1 MAVKW
6 SKFLKMGNDRKF
18 QTWLKWAGLQKQP
31 HQIRAN
37 AWGEQRENA
46 SECPGGIIADE
57 MGLGKTI
64 MLAGRI
70 FCHKARRTL
79 IVVPTTLLKQWDD
92 VFQRCVVDLTAKAR
106 GWCLKKQYL
115 VYHGPKTP
123 SAKELESK
131 RIVLTTYGIVKS
143 RLKTLEQLP
152 WDRVVYD
159 EAHHLREM
167 KTTLFKSAKRLGNAV
182 RVSWFLTGTPIQ
194 NRVSDLYALCD
205 LLGYEKELYTDD
217 DGLRSILDEVMLRR
231 TKKSIGMRLPP
242 LESKTCL
249 VDWQDEPEEELS
261 SLIHHSLPFLGAPEN
276 ISIQA
281 LDVSPLAL
289 MTRARQ
295 VCTCPMSIRDS
306 IANGAK
312 DFLEGRDVAW
322 NKMTCSKISAVVS
335 KLKERKRNGNRKLVF
350 CHYRSEIDEIRR
362 QLTAAG
368 ITLAVVDGR
377 TPQRERETLL
387 AHCLSEPEWDALF
400 PKFHTTALPIYK
412 NVMSF
417 LGKTDVL
424 VLQIQTAC
432 EGLNLQDFNEVYF
445 TSPHWNPAVEDQAV
459 ARCHRQGQTKK
470 VEVFRFIMEGH
481 DDASYTLDE
490 FAAKIQQRKRE
501 KAGEFFG

>member
-6 SKFLKMGNDRKF
+6 SKYQKMDNDRRF
-18 QTWLKWAGLQKQP
+18 QTWLKWAGLQFQA
-31 HQIRAN
+31 HQIKAN
-37 AWGEQRENA
+37 SWGEKRENA
-46 SECPGGIIADE
+46 AECPGGIIADE

-79 IVVPTTLLKQWDD
+79 IVVPTTLLKQWDA
-92 VFQRCVVDLTAKAR
+92 VFQRHVVGLTAKAQ
-106 GWCLKKQYL
+106 GWCLKKDYL

-123 SAKELESK
+123 SDKELESK
-131 RIVLTTYGIVKS
+131 RIVLTTYGIIKS

-159 EAHHLREM
+159 EAHHLRERR
-167 KTTLFKSAKRLGNAV
+167 TGLFKSAKQLGNSV
-182 RVSWFLTGTPIQ
+182 RISWFLTGTPIQ
-194 NRVSDLYALCD
+194 NRISDLYALCE
-205 LLGYEKELYTDD
+205 LLGYKEALYTDN
-217 DGLRSILDEVMLRR
+217 DGLHSILEEAMLRR

-242 LESKTCL
+242 LVSKTCF
-249 VDWQDEPEEELS
+249 VDWEAGPEEELS

-276 ISIQA
+276 ISLGA
-281 LDVSPLAL
+281 LDISPLAL

-306 IANGAK
+306 IRNGAK
-312 DFLEGRDVAW
+312 NFLEYHSVPW
-322 NKMTCSKISAVVS
+322 NKMTFSKIGAVVS
-335 KLKERKRNGNRKLVF
+335 KLTKRKGNGNRKLIF
-350 CHYRSEIDEIRR
+350 CHYRSEIDEICR
-362 QLTAAG
+362 QLSAAG
-368 ITLAVVDGR
+368 ISMAVVDGR
-377 TPQRERETLL
+377 TPRKERETLL
-387 AHCLSEPEWDALF
+387 SHCLSEPEWNALF
-400 PKFHTTALPIYK
+400 PKMHTTALPIYE
-412 NVMSF
+412 NVMAF
-417 LGKTDVL
+417 LGKTEVL

-470 VEVFRFIMEGH
+470 VEVFHFIMEGH

-490 FAAKIQQRKRE
+490 YAAALQQRKRE
-501 KAGEFFG
+501 VTAEFFD

>member
-1 MAVKW
+1 MDVKW
-6 SKFLKMGNDRKF
+6 SEFRKMGNDDKF
-18 QTWLKWAGLQKQP
+18 LTWLKWAGLQEQP
-31 HQIRAN
+31 HQIKAN
-37 AWGEQRENA
+37 AWCEKRASAEENA
-46 SECPGGIIADE
+46 GGIIADE

-79 IVVPTTLLKQWDD
+79 VVVPTTLLKQWDD
-92 VFQRCVVDLTAKAR
+92 VFRRCIVDLTAKAK
-106 GWCLKKQYL
+106 GWCGKKQYI

-131 RIVLTTYGIVKS
+131 RIVLTTYGIIKA

-152 WDRVVYD
+152 WDRVIYD

-167 KTTLFKSAKRLGNAV
+167 KTSLFKSAKRLGNAV
-182 RVSWFLTGTPIQ
+182 KVSWFLTGTPIQ

-205 LLGYEKELYTDD
+205 LLGYEKGLYTDD
-217 DGLRSILDEVMLRR
+217 DGLRSILDEAMLRR

-242 LESKTCL
+242 MESNTCFL
-249 VDWQDEPEEELS
+249 DWEGEIEEDLS

-276 ISIQA
+276 ISIDS

-295 VCTCPMSIRDS
+295 VCTCPISIRDS

-312 DFLEGRDVAW
+312 NFLVGRDVSW

-350 CHYRSEIDEIRR
+350 CHYRSEIDMIRA

-368 ITLAVVDGR
+368 ISLAVIDGR
-377 TPQRERETLL
+377 TTRKERESVLERY
-387 AHCLSEPEWDALF
+387 LSETEWDAIF
-400 PKFHTTALPIYK
+400 PKFHTTALPVYK

-470 VEVFRFIMEGH
+470 VEVFRFIIEGH

-490 FAAKIQQRKRE
+490 FAAEIQQRKRE
-501 KAGEFFG
+501 KAAEFFG